1 MRLSL
6 LQVTR
11 STVTACA
18 ILPKTEGARSWS
30 RDGHTRAALWWKTQL
45 GAQVFCRIALHTGS
59 LHPQST
65 RGTLRICL
73 SVWWNVWKWPS
84 CFQVAHALS
93 QGCGLWW
100 CFSSCLTGQHSCEL
114 RLSFHLWLSFHLSPD
129 SGDQQGLPSS
139 SHRLLV
145 QNRTV
150 GTQTLGLPCCSCAI
164 VAKSCTCILLQLGH
178 WCWILNKTDS
188 DRLQLRCKQMAE
200 GFELS

>member
-1 MRLSL
+1 MATQERPCGGRHTWELRCFAGL
-6 LQVTR
+6 HCTQA
-11 STVTACA
+11 ACTHRA
-18 ILPKTEGARSWS
+18 PV
-30 RDGHTRAALWWKTQL
+30 GHSEFACQS
-45 GAQVFCRIALHTGS
+45 GGMSGS
-59 LHPQST
+59 GP
-65 RGTLRICL
+65 
-73 SVWWNVWKWPS
+73 
-84 CFQVAHALS
+84 AHALS

-150 GTQTLGLPCCSCAI
+150 GTQTLRLPCCSCAML
-164 VAKSCTCILLQLGH
+164 AKSCTCILLQLGH
-178 WCWILNKTDS
+178 RCWILNKTDS

-200 GFELS
+200 GFEPS